1 MITSSPGLSVASM
14 ALKMICLPPE
24 VTTVCDGLYSS
35 PWSRFILAQIAWR
48 SAGVPGTAVYFVS
61 LAWMA
66 LMAASLMWSG
76 VGKSGSPAAR
86 PITSLPAAFIS
97 RNLPWAALV
106 GEGLMRLR
114 RSAMKAMTR
123 YFLSGL
129 EKARESTGEVLFS
142 QAEAPL
148 FLVGSCRILPRP
160 PTRSGGIRRAPA
172 FDPAVFATYFAPIM
186 IDQPDSLVLT
196 LLRDMRGSLQ
206 RVESKLDELVRRV
219 SSVETNLAHVHVE
232 LAGHSARMDRIDG
245 RLDRI
250 EKRLG
255 LV

>member
-1 MITSSPGLSVASM
+1 
-14 ALKMICLPPE
+14 
-24 VTTVCDGLYSS
+24 
-35 PWSRFILAQIAWR
+35 
-48 SAGVPGTAVYFVS
+48 
-61 LAWMA
+61 
-66 LMAASLMWSG
+66 
-76 VGKSGSPAAR
+76 
-86 PITSLPAAFIS
+86 
-97 RNLPWAALV
+97 
-106 GEGLMRLR
+106 
-114 RSAMKAMTR
+114 MKAMTR

-142 QAEAPL
+142 QADAPL

-160 PTRSGGIRRAPA
+160 PSRSGGISRAAA
-172 FDPAVFATYFAPIM
+172 FDPVVFATYFAPIM
-186 IDQPDSLVLT
+186 TDRADSLVLT

-232 LAGHSARMDRIDG
+232 LAAHSARMDRIDG

-255 LV
+255 LVDA

>member
-1 MITSSPGLSVASM
+1 
-14 ALKMICLPPE
+14 
-24 VTTVCDGLYSS
+24 
-35 PWSRFILAQIAWR
+35 
-48 SAGVPGTAVYFVS
+48 
-61 LAWMA
+61 
-66 LMAASLMWSG
+66 
-76 VGKSGSPAAR
+76 
-86 PITSLPAAFIS
+86 
-97 RNLPWAALV
+97 
-106 GEGLMRLR
+106 
-114 RSAMKAMTR
+114 MKAMTR

-142 QAEAPL
+142 QADAPL

-160 PTRSGGIRRAPA
+160 PTRSGRIPPAAA
-172 FDPAVFATYFAPIM
+172 FDPAVFATYFSLIM
-186 IDQPDSLVLT
+186 TDQPDSLALT

-232 LAGHSARMDRIDG
+232 LAAHSARMDRIDG

-255 LV
+255 LVDA